1 MNATVYLVGAGPGDP
16 DLLTRKA
23 LRLLQCA
30 DVVLHDDL
38 VSPEILQ
45 SVRSGA
51 LIQNVGKRC
60 GQKRITQHQIH
71 TRMIEFARQG
81 KIVVRLQSGDPLLYG
96 RAGEEIDALRKAG
109 IDFEVVPGITAAFAA
124 AASAK
129 IPLTDRRLASKVVF
143 LTAHHCKEDAPE
155 DFGSAISSDSTLAIY
170 MPGHDYARLQKQLL
184 ASGVDPETPCLLIS
198 HATRPGESF
207 HSTVVGHLSLA
218 PRVSAP
224 SILLVGLL
232 AKPPLHTDAVLAFS
246 RIEANH
252 NFSAPGNIPLQ
263 CASVVG
269 EGRALSPTI
278 RNSGRGC

>member
-1 MNATVYLVGAGPGDP
+1 MSATVYLVGAGPGDP

-38 VSPEILQ
+38 VPPEILRLI
-45 SVRSGA
+45 RSSA

-60 GQKRITQHQIH
+60 GPKRITQHQIH

-96 RAGEEIDALRKAG
+96 RAGEEMDALRDAG
-109 IDFEVVPGITAAFAA
+109 IDSEVVPGITAAFAA

-143 LTAHHCKEDAPE
+143 LTAHHCKGDAPE
-155 DFGSAISSDSTLAIY
+155 DFGSAISPDSTLAIY

-184 ASGVDPETPCLLIS
+184 SSGVDPETPCLLIS
-198 HATRPGESF
+198 RAMRPGESF
-207 HSTVVGHLSLA
+207 HATVVGKLSLA
-218 PRVSAP
+218 PPVSAP

-232 AKPPLHTDAVLAFS
+232 AKPTHHTEAVVAFS
-246 RIEANH
+246 RAEANRH
-252 NFSAPGNIPLQ
+252 FSASEYLALE
-263 CASVVG
+263 CASAP
-269 EGRALSPTI
+269 EGVPASPPTI
-278 RNSGRGC
+278 RNSGRGY

>member
-23 LRLLQCA
+23 ARLLQSA

-38 VSPEILQ
+38 VSAEILQ
-45 SVRSGA
+45 LARSSA

-71 TRMIEFARQG
+71 TRMIDFARQG

-96 RAGEEIDALRKAG
+96 RAGEEMDALRDAG
-109 IDFEVVPGITAAFAA
+109 VQFEVVPGITAAFAA

-129 IPLTDRRLASKVVF
+129 IPLTDRRLASKVIF
-143 LTAHHCKEDAPE
+143 LTAHHCKEDVSA

-170 MPGHDYARLQKQLL
+170 MPGHDYARLQEQLL
-184 ASGVDPETPCLLIS
+184 ASGVDPGTPCLLIS
-198 HATRPGESF
+198 RAMRPGESF
-207 HSTVVGHLSLA
+207 HATVVGHLSLA

-232 AKPPLHTDAVLAFS
+232 AKPPLHTDAVIAFS
-246 RIEANH
+246 RIKSNH
-252 NFSAPGNIPLQ
+252 TFSASENIPLQ

-278 RNSGRGC
+278 RNSGRGY

>member
-1 MNATVYLVGAGPGDP
+1 MSATVYLVGAGPGDP

-45 SVRSGA
+45 LIRSGA
-51 LIQNVGKRC
+51 LVQNVGKRC
-60 GQKRITQHQIH
+60 GQKRITQQQIH
-71 TRMIEFARQG
+71 AHMIDFARQG

-96 RAGEEIDALRKAG
+96 RAGEEMDALRKAG
-109 IDFEVVPGITAAFAA
+109 IDFEIVPGITAAFAA

-143 LTAHHCKEDAPE
+143 LTAHHCKEDAPS
-155 DFGSAISSDSTLAIY
+155 DFGSVISSDCTLAIY
-170 MPGHDYARLQKQLL
+170 MPGHDYARLQQQLL

-198 HATRPGESF
+198 RAMRPGESF
-207 HSTVVGHLSLA
+207 QATVAGQLSLA

-224 SILLVGLL
+224 SILLVGAL
-232 AKPPLHTDAVLAFS
+232 AAQPHHPDAVIAFS
-246 RIEANH
+246 RIEASQ
-252 NFSAPGNIPLQ
+252 NFSAPQNVPLE
-263 CASVVG
+263 CASVLG
-269 EGRALSPTI
+269 NGPISSPTI
-278 RNSGRGC
+278 RNSGRGY

>member
-45 SVRSGA
+45 LICSGA
-51 LIQNVGKRC
+51 LVQNVGKRC
-60 GQKRITQHQIH
+60 GQKRITQQQIH
-71 TRMIEFARQG
+71 ARMIDFARQG

-96 RAGEEIDALRKAG
+96 RAGEEMDALRDAG
-109 IDFEVVPGITAAFAA
+109 IQFEVVPGITAAFAA

-129 IPLTDRRLASKVVF
+129 ISLTDRRLASKVVF

-155 DFGSAISSDSTLAIY
+155 DFGSAISPDSTLAIY
-170 MPGHDYARLQKQLL
+170 MPGHDYARLQKQLI

-198 HATRPGESF
+198 HAMRPGESF
-207 HSTVVGHLSLA
+207 HATVVGKLSLA

-224 SILLVGLL
+224 SILLVGAL
-232 AKPPLHTDAVLAFS
+232 AALPQHADAVLAFS
-246 RIEANH
+246 RVEAGQ
-252 NFSAPGNIPLQ
+252 NFSAPESLTMQ
-263 CASVVG
+263 CASELG
-269 EGRALSPTI
+269 NRPASLPTI
-278 RNSGRGC
+278 RNSGRGY

>member
-45 SVRSGA
+45 LVRSGA
-51 LIQNVGKRC
+51 LTQNVGKRC
-60 GQKRITQHQIH
+60 GQKRITQQQIH
-71 TRMIEFARQG
+71 ARMIDAARQG
-81 KIVVRLQSGDPLLYG
+81 KIVIRLQGGDPLLYG
-96 RAGEEIDALRKAG
+96 RAGEEMDALRNAG
-109 IDFEVVPGITAAFAA
+109 IQFEIVPGITAAFAA

-129 IPLTDRRLASKVVF
+129 IPLTDRRLASKVIF
-143 LTAHHCKEDAPE
+143 LTAHHCKEDVPA

-170 MPGHDYARLQKQLL
+170 MPGHDYARLQNQLL

-198 HATRPGESF
+198 RAMRPGESF
-207 HSTVVGHLSLA
+207 HATVVGKLSLA

-232 AKPPLHTDAVLAFS
+232 AKPPHRADAAIAFS
-246 RIEANH
+246 RIEANQSY
-252 NFSAPGNIPLQ
+252 SALENMTMQ
-263 CASVVG
+263 CASVLDDG
-269 EGRALSPTI
+269 PAPSPTI

>member
-1 MNATVYLVGAGPGDP
+1 MNANVYLVGAGPGDP

-45 SVRSGA
+45 LVRSGA
-51 LIQNVGKRC
+51 LTQNVGKRC

-71 TRMIEFARQG
+71 ARMIDFARQG

-96 RAGEEIDALRKAG
+96 RAGEEMDALRDAG
-109 IDFEVVPGITAAFAA
+109 VQFEVVPGITAAFAA

-143 LTAHHCKEDAPE
+143 LTAHHCKEDAPS

-184 ASGVDPETPCLLIS
+184 ASGVDPETPCLLVS
-198 HATRPGESF
+198 RAMRPGESF
-207 HSTVVGHLSLA
+207 HAIVVGHLSLA

-224 SILLVGLL
+224 AVLLVGAL
-232 AKPPLHTDAVLAFS
+232 AALPHHAEAVIAFS
-246 RIEANH
+246 RIEANQ
-252 NFSAPGNIPLQ
+252 NYSGPENILLQ
-263 CASVVG
+263 CASVLG
-269 EGRALSPTI
+269 DGPESSPTI
-278 RNSGRGC
+278 RNSGRDC

>member
-1 MNATVYLVGAGPGDP
+1 MNANVYLVGAGPGDP

-23 LRLLQCA
+23 ARLLQCA

-45 SVRSGA
+45 LVRSGA
-51 LIQNVGKRC
+51 LTQNVGKRC
-60 GQKRITQHQIH
+60 GQKRITQQQIH
-71 TRMIEFARQG
+71 ARMIDFARQG

-96 RAGEEIDALRKAG
+96 RAGEEMDALRKAG

-143 LTAHHCKEDAPE
+143 LTAHHCKEDVPE
-155 DFGSAISSDSTLAIY
+155 DFGSSVSSDSTLAIY
-170 MPGHDYARLQKQLL
+170 MPGHDYARLQTQLL
-184 ASGVDPETPCLLIS
+184 ASGVEPETPCLLIS

-207 HSTVVGHLSLA
+207 HSTVVGKLSLA

-224 SILLVGLL
+224 SILLVGAL
-232 AKPPLHTDAVLAFS
+232 AVLPHHAEAVIASS
-246 RIEANH
+246 RIEASQ
-252 NFSAPGNIPLQ
+252 NFSAPQNVPLE
-263 CASVVG
+263 CASVLG
-269 EGRALSPTI
+269 DGPESSPTI

>member
-16 DLLTRKA
+16 DLLTGKA

-45 SVRSGA
+45 LVRSGA
-51 LIQNVGKRC
+51 LTQNVGKRC

-71 TRMIEFARQG
+71 TRMIDFARQG

-96 RAGEEIDALRKAG
+96 RAGEEMDALRKAG

-143 LTAHHCKEDAPE
+143 LTAHHCKEDAPA
-155 DFGSAISSDSTLAIY
+155 DFGSAISSDATLAIY
-170 MPGHDYARLQKQLL
+170 MPGHDYARLQQQLL
-184 ASGVDPETPCLLIS
+184 ASGVEPETPCLLIS

-207 HSTVVGHLSLA
+207 HSTVVGKLSLA
-218 PRVSAP
+218 HRVSAP
-224 SILLVGLL
+224 SILLVGAL
-232 AKPPLHTDAVLAFS
+232 AVLPHHAEAVIASS
-246 RIEANH
+246 RIEASQ
-252 NFSAPGNIPLQ
+252 NFSAPQNVPLE
-263 CASVVG
+263 CASVLG
-269 EGRALSPTI
+269 DGPESSPTI

>member
-1 MNATVYLVGAGPGDP
+1 MSTTVYLVGAGPGDP

-45 SVRSGA
+45 LIRSGA
-51 LIQNVGKRC
+51 LVQNVGKRC
-60 GQKRITQHQIH
+60 GRKRITQQQIH
-71 TRMIEFARQG
+71 ARMIDAARRG
-81 KIVVRLQSGDPLLYG
+81 KIVVRLQGGDPLLYG
-96 RAGEEIDALRKAG
+96 RAGEEMDALRKAG

-124 AASAK
+124 AAAAK

-143 LTAHHCKEDAPE
+143 LTAHHCKEDVPE

-170 MPGHDYARLQKQLL
+170 MPGHDYARLQNQLL
-184 ASGVDPETPCLLIS
+184 ASGVDPETPCLLTS
-198 HATRPGESF
+198 RAMRPGESF
-207 HSTVVGHLSLA
+207 HATVVGKLSLA
-218 PRVSAP
+218 PRVSSP

-232 AKPPLHTDAVLAFS
+232 AKPPHHTNAVIAFS
-246 RIEANH
+246 RIEANQ
-252 NFSAPGNIPLQ
+252 NYSAPENIPLQ
-263 CASVVG
+263 CASVLG
-269 EGRALSPTI
+269 DGPAPSPTI